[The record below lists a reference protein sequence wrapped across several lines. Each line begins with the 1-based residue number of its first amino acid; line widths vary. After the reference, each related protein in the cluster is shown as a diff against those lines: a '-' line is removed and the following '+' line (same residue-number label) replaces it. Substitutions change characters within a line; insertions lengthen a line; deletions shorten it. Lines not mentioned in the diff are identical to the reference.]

1 MGTGGAYKFPEEARL
16 GEDVSFAGS
25 CTCIRMSR
33 VRRNSKRGLVV
44 QSQKVISRNFHESRS
59 AELTR
64 ALGVGY
70 GWVKKIP
77 ATVVPEGSIE
87 IVCDI
92 LGIEGLYL
100 AADSAVNAVA
110 AYEPARNH
118 VVARLS

>member
-16 GEDVSFAGS
+16 GEDASFAGS
-25 CTCIRMSR
+25 STCIRMSR

-77 ATVVPEGSIE
+77 ATVVPPSTSWAK
-87 IVCDI
+87 DR
-92 LGIEGLYL
+92 
-100 AADSAVNAVA
+100 S
-110 AYEPARNH
+110 
-118 VVARLS
+118 RLCAIFLVSKAFTSLRTRR